1 MDDSRS
7 PLQLDREVMA
17 MMLSTNVEFVGDVL
31 RADGHPSG
39 QLLRAIAATRS
50 LETIVDDT
58 LRALVEQARAAG
70 HTWAEIGEILH
81 VSRQAAFQR
90 FGGGR
95 RPAAGE
101 DAVEVPV
108 QDAVEHAVPVL
119 QAFLDGR
126 WDDARSTFDERMLQA
141 CSVELLADVREK
153 VRREAGEV
161 QTLGTPAV
169 SVRDGYTLVDIPV
182 ALERADGFGRV
193 VLNAD
198 RQVAG
203 FFIRPREALS

>member
-1 MDDSRS
+1 
-7 PLQLDREVMA
+7 
-17 MMLSTNVEFVGDVL
+17 MMLSTNVELVGDVL
-31 RADGHPSG
+31 RAEGHPSG

-95 RPAAGE
+95 RPPAGE

-119 QAFLDGR
+119 QAFLDSR

-169 SVRDGYTLVDIPV
+169 SVRDGYTIVDIPV